1 MLWSGDDLLTFELTP
16 DREQLHIHGDP
27 AGLRRLARLLVELAD
42 AADRG
47 ELPRRCLRT
56 DNWGGYGLSAETED
70 PYGDYVKQVII
81 NGWSDQ
87 EGSKFQ
93 RG

>member
-16 DREQLHIHGDP
+16 DREQLHIHGDS

-42 AADRG
+42 ATDRG
-47 ELPRRCLRT
+47 ELPKGSLRT
-56 DNWGGYGLSAETED
+56 DNWGGYGLTVETED
-70 PYGDYVKQVII
+70 PFGECVKQVII
-81 NGWSDQ
+81 SGWSDR
-87 EGSKFQ
+87 EDSKFQ